1 MKKVI
6 KLSEEK
12 LGKIISQIM
21 EQVNLEDYADEDFI
35 EGFLITFRQWITEKL
50 GDESKKYPLSYLLK
64 KYGIDFEKEMGI
76 HVGYGDSS
84 SFSHYR
90 LLRSG
95 KSLAEKEKYSLPSMN
110 PGVKF
115 TEKYSKL
122 LSHFIDKIEL
132 PDFVS
137 ISMEETVPNKVDVRF
152 DVDFPKMIVSPEFK
166 SLSSGNL
173 LFNLKKYLEN
183 FGGVEFGNPNYGQ
196 VQMNGKKLNYVGMDE
211 WVKNVLN
218 KKIKKEIKSLVPYAK
233 NIHSIRFDVE
243 GGKANMKIVFKDDF
257 RWNLR
262 KEVVSGIREYL
273 TNLGYNTDV
282 LRVDS

>member
-1 MKKVI
+1 
-6 KLSEEK
+6 
-12 LGKIISQIM
+12 
-21 EQVNLEDYADEDFI
+21 
-35 EGFLITFRQWITEKL
+35 
-50 GDESKKYPLSYLLK
+50 
-64 KYGIDFEKEMGI
+64 
-76 HVGYGDSS
+76 
-84 SFSHYR
+84 
-90 LLRSG
+90 
-95 KSLAEKEKYSLPSMN
+95 
-110 PGVKF
+110 
-115 TEKYSKL
+115 
-122 LSHFIDKIEL
+122 
-132 PDFVS
+132 
-137 ISMEETVPNKVDVRF
+137 MEERVPNKVDVRF
-152 DVDFPKMIVSPEFK
+152 DVDFPKMIMNPEFK

>member
-1 MKKVI
+1 
-6 KLSEEK
+6 
-12 LGKIISQIM
+12 M

-64 KYGIDFEKEMGI
+64 KYGSDFEKEMGI
-76 HVGYGDSS
+76 PVGYGDSS
-84 SFSHYR
+84 NFSHYR
-90 LLRSG
+90 LLQSG
-95 KSLAEKEKYSLPSMN
+95 RRLAEKEKYSLPSMN

-115 TEKYSKL
+115 TEKYAKL
-122 LSHFIDKIEL
+122 LSHFIEKIEL
-132 PDFVS
+132 PDYVS
-137 ISMEETVPNKVDVRF
+137 ISMEEKIPNKIDVRF

-166 SLSSGNL
+166 PLSSGNL
-173 LFNLKKYLEN
+173 LYSLKKYLEG

-196 VQMNGKKLNYVGMDE
+196 VQMNGKKLNYVGLDE

-218 KKIKKEIKSLVPYAK
+218 KKIKKEIKTLIPYSK
-233 NIHSIRFDVE
+233 NIHSIRFDVD
-243 GGKANMKIVFKDDF
+243 GGKADMKIIFKDDF

-262 KEVVSGIREYL
+262 REVVSGIREYL
-273 TNLGYNTDV
+273 TNLGYNTNV

>member
-12 LGKIISQIM
+12 LGEIISLIM
-21 EQVNLEDYADEDFI
+21 EQVKLEDYEEEDFI

-50 GDESKKYPLSYLLK
+50 GDESKKYPLSYLLR
-64 KYGIDFEKEMGI
+64 KYGSDFEKDMGI
-76 HVGYGDSS
+76 ETYGSS
-84 SFSHYR
+84 TSFSHYR
-90 LLRSG
+90 LLNSG
-95 KSLAEKEKYSLPSMN
+95 KRLAEKEKYSLPSMN
-110 PGVKF
+110 AGIKF

-122 LSHFIDKIEL
+122 LSLFIERIEL
-132 PDFVS
+132 PDYVS
-137 ISMEETVPNKVDVRF
+137 ISLDERVPNKVDVRF
-152 DVDFPKMIVSPEFK
+152 DVDFPKMIMSQEYK

-173 LFNLKKYLEN
+173 LYSLKKYLEN

-196 VQMNGKKLNYVGMDE
+196 VQMNGKKLNYVGLDE

-218 KKIKKEIKSLVPYAK
+218 KKLKKEIKLLSQYSK
-233 NIHSIRFDVE
+233 YIHSIRFDVD
-243 GGKANMKIVFKDDF
+243 GGRADMKIIFKDDF

-262 KEVVSGIREYL
+262 KEVVVGIREYL
-273 TNLGYNTDV
+273 TNLGYNTNV

>member
-12 LGKIISQIM
+12 LGEIISLIM
-21 EQVNLEDYADEDFI
+21 EQVKLEDYEEEDFI

-50 GDESKKYPLSYLLK
+50 GDESKKYPLSYLLR
-64 KYGIDFEKEMGI
+64 KYGSDFEKDMGI
-76 HVGYGDSS
+76 ETNGSS
-84 SFSHYR
+84 TSFSHYR
-90 LLRSG
+90 LLNSG
-95 KSLAEKEKYSLPSMN
+95 KRLAEKEKYSLPSMN
-110 PGVKF
+110 AGIKF

-122 LSHFIDKIEL
+122 LSLFIERIEL
-132 PDFVS
+132 PDYVS
-137 ISMEETVPNKVDVRF
+137 ISLDERVPNKVDVRF
-152 DVDFPKMIVSPEFK
+152 DVDFPKMIMSQEYK

-173 LFNLKKYLEN
+173 LYSLKKYLEN

-196 VQMNGKKLNYVGMDE
+196 VQMNGKKLNYVGLDE

-262 KEVVSGIREYL
+262 KEVVVGIREYL
-273 TNLGYNTDV
+273 TNLGYNTNI